1 MIEDNELRGIFKLE
15 SDDHLQRLNDG
26 LLRLESEPDNKSIL
40 EEVFREA
47 HSLKGAARMINLTK
61 IENLSHHIEDILGA
75 SLKGETSLTPALFD
89 TLYHTLDVIRTL
101 AEEAVSGDAAG
112 AEEENVN
119 SGMTECTEPPAETKH
134 TTSEDEMDK
143 DANEDGASP
152 DLPVSVAARSGAG
165 VFRIESIR
173 VETKKLDD
181 LMTLVGEL
189 NVTRSRTTHRLT
201 EMEEFLALWDKLGR
215 KTGESADELSER
227 MGDLLGRLKNGLFED
242 SSKLDLVCG
251 DLEEKIRATRLLPMN
266 TLFKLFPRMVRD
278 LARERGVKVSLVME
292 GGDTNVD
299 KRIIEEMKDPLM
311 HLIRNAID
319 HGMEEPGVREK
330 KGRNGTGTIRLKAS
344 QAGDAVL
351 IEISDDGKGMDFKAI
366 SQAALKMKLD
376 RKEVIEAMDHEE
388 ILNYVFL
395 PGFSTS
401 SFVSDLSGRGVG
413 LDVVRVNVDRL
424 KGTVRVKSIQGKG
437 TTFMIQ
443 LPVTLATLRVMIS
456 AVGDLKY
463 GLPLEYIDQT
473 FMLSK
478 TDLFKIEGRETI
490 RLDGAPVSVVR
501 LFDLLELPLN
511 RCKRAGSRKSSS
523 EIIPCVV
530 ISAGGHRI
538 GLLMDEMVDEQEVV
552 LKPQSKILKKVRNVS
567 GTTILGTG
575 EICMILSPHD
585 IIKSVRRRELSVVQE
600 LPDSDAEKKKKTV
613 LAAEDSLTTR
623 TQMKRILEGAGYE
636 VITAV
641 DGMDAFSKLSTRD
654 FDALITD
661 ILMPNMDGLTLTAKI
676 REDRK
681 FSEMPIILV
690 TSLALDEDRKRGVEA
705 GANAYITKP
714 GFDQK
719 VFLDTLKRLV

>member
-1 MIEDNELRGIFKLE
+1 MIEDKELRGIFKME
-15 SDDHLQRLNDG
+15 SAEHLQHLNDG

-89 TLYHTLDVIRTL
+89 TLYHTLDVIKTMT
-101 AEEAVSGDAAG
+101 EEAVR
-112 AEEENVN
+112 
-119 SGMTECTEPPAETKH
+119 
-134 TTSEDEMDK
+134 EDEKEPVDSGLAERPESSEETMHTKLEDGMEK
-143 DANEDGASP
+143 DANAGSGIE
-152 DLPVSVAARSGAG
+152 VQAASGATG
-165 VFRIESIR
+165 AGTDFHIESIR

-189 NVTRSRTTHRLT
+189 NVTRSRTIHRLT
-201 EMEEFLALWDKLGR
+201 EMEESLALWDKLVR
-215 KTGESADELSER
+215 KAGEEVELSGR
-227 MGDLLGRLKNGLFED
+227 MGDLLNRLKNGIFED

-251 DLEEKIRATRLLPMN
+251 ELDEKIRATRLLPMD

-278 LARERGVKVSLVME
+278 LAKERGMKVNLVME
-292 GGDTNVD
+292 GGDTRVD
-299 KRIIEEMKDPLM
+299 KRIIEEMKDPLT

-319 HGMEEPGVREK
+319 HGMEAPDVREK
-330 KGRNGTGTIRLKAS
+330 NGRNEAGIIRLRAS
-344 QAGDAVL
+344 QSGDAVW
-351 IEISDDGKGMDFKAI
+351 IEVSDDGKGMDSKSI
-366 SQAALKMKLD
+366 RQAALKMKLD
-376 RKEVIEAMDHEE
+376 RKEAIEAMSHDEV
-388 ILNYVFL
+388 LNFVFL
-395 PGFSTS
+395 PGLSTS

-413 LDVVRVNVDRL
+413 LDVVKSNVERL
-424 KGTVRVKSIQGKG
+424 KGTVNIRSLPGKG

-443 LPVTLATLRVMIS
+443 LPVTMATLRVMIS

-463 GLPLEYIDQT
+463 GLPIEYIDQT

-478 TDLFKIEGRETI
+478 TDLFKIEGRETV
-490 RLDGAPVSVVR
+490 RLDGLPVSVVR
-501 LFDLLELPLN
+501 LFDLLELPLY
-511 RCKRAGSRKSSS
+511 RSKRAGARKSLSDKV
-523 EIIPCVV
+523 PCVV
-530 ISAGGHRI
+530 VSAGGHKI
-538 GLLMDEMVDEQEVV
+538 GLLVDEMVDEREVV

-575 EICMILSPHD
+575 EICMILAPHD
-585 IIKSVRRRELSVVQE
+585 IIKSVRKRERSVVQE
-600 LPDSDAEKKKKTV
+600 LPDSDTEKRKKTV
-613 LAAEDSLTTR
+613 LAAEDSLTIR
-623 TQMKRILEGAGYE
+623 TQMKRIIEGAGYD

-641 DGMDAFSKLSTRD
+641 DGMDAYSKLGTRD
-654 FDALITD
+654 FDALVTD

-681 FSEMPIILV
+681 YSEMPIILV